1 MRKDIFNIAK
11 EIIEISPYLENYL
24 HTNFMTKYLWDLDTK
39 TKVLYESMFQ
49 PKLTDIKNSIR
60 QEVEKIQQAKS
71 DDYLKSNI
79 LFN

>member
-1 MRKDIFNIAK
+1 
-11 EIIEISPYLENYL
+11 
-24 HTNFMTKYLWDLDTK
+24 MTKYLWDLDTK